1 MNFSIDL
8 LPQERRNR
16 LNRLPYLLGAAGLF
30 LVISALLIILYITV
44 KSSIHELDE
53 KIAKST
59 EARDTVLAEITARR
73 TGVTE
78 YNFVDKYNKIHGF
91 LIGIYKNPIT
101 IKEDLYQL
109 LPEGG
114 SVSNY
119 TFENTGVLSMTIL
132 FQTKEAAATYLQ
144 QLLEADYVTEAKV
157 TSISLNTETNLYE
170 AYFEATVVTLEGEQ
184 Q

>member
-30 LVISALLIILYITV
+30 LVISALLIILFIMV
-44 KSSIHELDE
+44 KSSVHELDE
-53 KIAKST
+53 KVAKST

-73 TGVTE
+73 TGVTV
-78 YNFVDKYNKIHGF
+78 YNFVYKYNKIHGF
-91 LIGIYKNPIT
+91 LSGIYKNPIT
-101 IKEDLYQL
+101 IKENLYKL

-119 TFENTGVLSMTIL
+119 TFENTGSLSMTVL

-144 QLLEADYVTEAKV
+144 QLLEVDFVTEAKV

>member
-30 LVISALLIILYITV
+30 LVISALLLILFITG
-44 KSSIHELDE
+44 KSSIHKLDE
-53 KIAKST
+53 EIATST

-91 LIGIYKNPIT
+91 LNAIYENPIT
-101 IKEDLYQL
+101 IKEDLYNL

-114 SVSNY
+114 SVSHY
-119 TFENTGVLSMTIL
+119 TFENTGALSMTVL
-132 FQTKEAAATYLQ
+132 FQTKDAAATYLQ
-144 QLLEADYVTEAKV
+144 QLLEADFVTEAKV

-170 AYFEATVVTLEGEQ
+170 AYFEATVVTLEGEPQ
-184 Q
+184 

>member
-30 LVISALLIILYITV
+30 LVISALLIILFIMV
-44 KSSIHELDE
+44 KSSVHELDE
-53 KIAKST
+53 KVAKST

-91 LIGIYKNPIT
+91 LNGIYKNPIT
-101 IKEDLYQL
+101 IKEDLYQF

-119 TFENTGVLSMTIL
+119 TFENTGALTMTVM
-132 FQTKEAAATYLQ
+132 FPTKDAAATYLQ
-144 QLLEADYVTEAKV
+144 QLLEADFVTEAKV

-170 AYFEATVVTLEGEQ
+170 AFFEATVVTLEGEQ

>member
-16 LNRLPYLLGAAGLF
+16 LNRLPYLLGTAALF
-30 LVISALLIILYITV
+30 LVISALLIILFITG

-53 KIAKST
+53 KIATST

-73 TGVTE
+73 SGVTE

-91 LIGIYKNPIT
+91 LNAIYKNPIN
-101 IKEDLYQL
+101 IKEDLYKL

-119 TFENTGVLSMTIL
+119 TFEHTGALTMTVL
-132 FQTKEAAATYLQ
+132 FPTKDSAATYLQ
-144 QLLEADYVTEAKV
+144 QLLQADFVTEAKV
-157 TSISLNTETNLYE
+157 TSINLNTENNLYE
-170 AYFEATVVTLEGEQ
+170 AYFEATVVTLEGELQ
-184 Q
+184 

>member
-1 MNFSIDL
+1 VNISIDL

-16 LNRLPYLLGAAGLF
+16 LNRLPLLLGVTGLF
-30 LVISALLIILYITV
+30 CVISALLIILFITG
-44 KSSIHELDE
+44 KSSVHELDE
-53 KIAKST
+53 KIAT
-59 EARDTVLAEITARR
+59 NTQVRDTMLAEITTRR

-78 YNFVDKYNKIHGF
+78 YNFVDKYKTIHGF
-91 LIGIYKNPIT
+91 LNGIYKNPIT
-101 IKEDLYQL
+101 IKEDLYKL

-132 FQTKEAAATYLQ
+132 FSTKDSAATYLQ
-144 QLLEADYVTEAKV
+144 QLLQADYVTEAKV
-157 TSISLNTETNLYE
+157 TSISLNTEKNLYE
-170 AYFEATVVTLEGEQ
+170 AYFEASVVTLAGDQ

>member
-44 KSSIHELDE
+44 KSSVHELDE

-73 TGVTE
+73 TGVT
-78 YNFVDKYNKIHGF
+78 
-91 LIGIYKNPIT
+91 
-101 IKEDLYQL
+101 
-109 LPEGG
+109 
-114 SVSNY
+114 
-119 TFENTGVLSMTIL
+119 
-132 FQTKEAAATYLQ
+132 
-144 QLLEADYVTEAKV
+144 
-157 TSISLNTETNLYE
+157 
-170 AYFEATVVTLEGEQ
+170 
-184 Q
+184 

>member
-30 LVISALLIILYITV
+30 LVISALLIILFIMV
-44 KSSIHELDE
+44 KSSVHELDG

-78 YNFVDKYNKIHGF
+78 YNFVDKYNKIYGF
-91 LIGIYKNPIT
+91 LNGIYKNPIT
-101 IKEDLYQL
+101 VKEDLYKL

-119 TFENTGVLSMTIL
+119 TFENTGALTMTVM
-132 FQTKEAAATYLQ
+132 FPTKDAAATYLQ
-144 QLLEADYVTEAKV
+144 QLLEVDFVTEAKV

>member
-1 MNFSIDL
+1 MNISIDL

-16 LNRLPYLLGAAGLF
+16 LNRLPFLLGAAGMF
-30 LVISALLIILYITV
+30 FVISALLIIV
-44 KSSIHELDE
+44 FSMGKSSIHELDE
-53 KIAKST
+53 KIAT
-59 EARDTVLAEITARR
+59 NTLTRDTMLAEITSRR

-91 LIGIYKNPIT
+91 LNGIYRNPIT
-101 IKEDLYQL
+101 IKEDLYKL

-119 TFENTGVLSMTIL
+119 NFENTGVLSMTIL
-132 FQTKEAAATYLQ
+132 FSSKDSAATYLHR
-144 QLLEADYVTEAKV
+144 LLEADDVTEAKV
-157 TSISLNTETNLYE
+157 TSISLNTEKNLYE
-170 AYFEATVVTLEGEQ
+170 AYFEATVVTIEGDQ

>member
-1 MNFSIDL
+1 VNFSIDL

-30 LVISALLIILYITV
+30 LVISALLIILFIMV
-44 KSSIHELDE
+44 KSSVHELDE

-91 LIGIYKNPIT
+91 LSGIYKNPIT
-101 IKEDLYQL
+101 IKENLYKL

-114 SVSNY
+114 SFSNY
-119 TFENTGVLSMTIL
+119 TFENTGSLSMTVL

-144 QLLEADYVTEAKV
+144 QLLEADFVTEAKV
-157 TSISLNTETNLYE
+157 TSISLNTDTNLYE